1 MALDVKHA
9 RNTAKLAT
17 YRFDQAQCRLLAR
30 MGFSGG
36 EFLRL
41 NRSLLGGSCNFGGL
55 DTRCLCVL
63 KELSLS

>member
-17 YRFDQAQCRLLAR
+17 YRFDQAQCHLLGHV
-30 MGFSGG
+30 GFSGG

-41 NRSLLGGSCNFGGL
+41 NGSLLGRPRNFSRL
-55 DTRCLCVL
+55 ATRRLCF
-63 KELSLS
+63 E